1 MLERYKREMN
11 VGNNLGEQRGNRW
24 RAKTL
29 RGARMIVKLLII
41 VIATVLLY
49 NAYLIWYAK
58 SGRFAQDERF
68 DAYTKRA

>member
-1 MLERYKREMN
+1 
-11 VGNNLGEQRGNRW
+11 
-24 RAKTL
+24 
-29 RGARMIVKLLII
+29 MIVKLLIV
-41 VIATVLLY
+41 VIAAIFLY

>member
-1 MLERYKREMN
+1 MTGL
-11 VGNNLGEQRGNRW
+11 QNRAT
-24 RAKTL
+24 RPKSL
-29 RGARMIVKLLII
+29 RGAYMIAKLLIVVMVAI
-41 VIATVLLY
+41 LLY